1 MNDFVSIPID
11 SNSWRI
17 ALIPIESAQQSILF
31 FFPLPV
37 IPPMTITR
45 LAGTAV
51 GGEELSYKMGKKKSS
66 DIFVKGAR

>member
-51 GGEELSYKMGKKKSS
+51 GVGAFLQNGEEEVIRY
-66 DIFVKGAR
+66 FCQGAR